1 MALTTP
7 ADQPVPTAPAR
18 PRDLS
23 PQQLGFTRQRPVPW
37 LKPQLLANTAVRAGL
52 AQMFG
57 AYLDKRELQGALGS
71 EVYQHEADGDLWL
84 DYVADL
90 GDGFDATY
98 SVAWLLAQH
107 RLTLADP
114 EGGQHVLPRGQVLVM
129 GGDEVYPTA
138 DWRQYE
144 DRAKGPYRAALPEKG
159 DNPPTLYALPGNHDW
174 YDGLTA
180 FIRLF
185 GKSEPFGGWQ
195 TRQTRSYFAL
205 QLPRRWWLF
214 AIDAQFDA
222 YLDEPQLAYFY
233 KAAEKLEPGDR
244 VIVCPPRP
252 TWVYASEAPHEYDTV
267 DYFVRK
273 VITPTGATVP
283 LLISGD
289 AHHYARYQASAIP
302 VPAAGGEPISVGP
315 DTTARQLITCGGGGA
330 YLAATHELPEA
341 IDVPPKDSLVRNPS
355 PTRRFDLTSRYPSAA
370 QSRRFSWGVFFRL
383 PARNPGFGALLAVAH
398 TMLLAAY
405 VSAGPAGGGVPWF
418 TVSALVLSAVFL
430 ASGVG
435 FASVDRKGE
444 VAPRHIAVGLLH
456 GLAHLALGWLGAWLW
471 TRMGIPALPMPIRLG
486 VAVLVYAPIIGVVA
500 TELVCLYLIISNRF
514 RVNVNELFAGQGI
527 EDTKSFVRMRIARDG
542 SLTLYPVA
550 LDRACH
556 DWRAAPEDAEDAP
569 WIAPVDGLQARL
581 IEPPIHV

>member
-18 PRDLS
+18 PSDLS
-23 PQQLGFTRQRPVPW
+23 PQELGFTPQRPVPW
-37 LKPQLLANTAVRAGL
+37 LRPQLLGNTAVRAGL

-71 EVYQHEADGDLWL
+71 EVYRHETDADLWL
-84 DYVADL
+84 DYVADI

-98 SVAWLLAQH
+98 SVAWLLAQE

-114 EGGQHVLPRGQVLVM
+114 QGGQHVLPRGRVLVM

-144 DRAKGPYRAALPEKG
+144 NRAKGPYRAALPEAG
-159 DNPPTLYALPGNHDW
+159 DAPPTLYALPGNHDW

-180 FIRLF
+180 FLRLF
-185 GKSEPFGGWQ
+185 GKREPFGGWQ
-195 TRQTRSYFAL
+195 TRQSRSYFAL

-214 AIDAQFDA
+214 AIDAQFGA
-222 YLDEPQLAYFY
+222 YLDEPQLTYFHQ
-233 KAAEKLEPGDR
+233 AAEQLRPGDQ

-267 DYFVRK
+267 DYFIRK

-283 LLISGD
+283 LMISGD

-302 VPAAGGEPISVGP
+302 VPAAGGEPITVGP
-315 DTTARQLITCGGGGA
+315 DTSSRQLITCGGGGA
-330 YLAATHELPEA
+330 YLAATHKLPDP
-341 IDVPPKDSLVRNPS
+341 IDVPPKRSLVRNPS
-355 PTRRFDLTSRYPSAA
+355 PTRRYDLKARYPSEAE
-370 QSRRFSWGVFFRL
+370 SRRFAWGVCFRL
-383 PARNPGFGALLAVAH
+383 PMRNPGFSTLLAVAH
-398 TMLLAAY
+398 TLLLAVY

-418 TVSALVLSAVFL
+418 TVSALAMSAVFL
-430 ASGVG
+430 VSGVG
-435 FASVDRKGE
+435 FASVDRKGRIE
-444 VAPRHIAVGLLH
+444 PRHWVFGLLH
-456 GLAHLALGWLGAWLW
+456 GSAHLALGWLGAQLW
-471 TRMGIPALPMPIRLG
+471 TWLGIPALPMPLRLG
-486 VAVLVYAPIIGVVA
+486 FAVLVYAPVIGVVA

-514 RVNVNELFAGQGI
+514 RVNINELFAGQGI
-527 EDTKSFVRMRIARDG
+527 EDAKCFVRMRFARDG

-550 LDRACH
+550 LDRVCH
-556 DWRAAPEDAEDAP
+556 DWRAAPDDSPEAP
-569 WIAPVDGLQARL
+569 WVAPVRPLEPRL
-581 IEPPIHV
+581 VEPPIKV